1 MKYNINKKDKDI
13 VEITIELGKDEWQ
26 NAINSAY
33 EKTKAKYEVQG
44 FRKGHAPR
52 KAIEN
57 AYGSMVFVD
66 DAIDEV
72 YKTEYVK
79 IIQKEKL
86 APVASPTLAL
96 DKCDDSGL
104 KMTLN
109 VQNKPTVT
117 LGEYSGIEVKSKKAD
132 IKAKDVDEYLKNMA
146 ERNARKVDA
155 DKDAT
160 LEKGSIA
167 VFDFVGTLNGEKFEG
182 GSSENYELEIGS
194 GKFVPGFEDQMIGLK
209 VGDEKDLNITFPKEY
224 TPELAGKDVVFHVKV
239 NKIMKK
245 EIPAMDDK
253 WATMVSEFDTL
264 AEFKASVKEKLTKDA
279 QNKLDDEATNKLI
292 DEIVKKAK
300 FEVPSC
306 MIEDEVDYI
315 LQDFEQ
321 KLAMQGLNLE
331 KYAQIIKKDIKQ
343 IREEQKDIAKQNVG
357 IRLVLEAI
365 IEKEKIKVTEKE
377 IDKKIAE
384 IAKNY
389 GQSLEDMKK
398 NIGENEISYISSQV
412 LMDKLVEFLKKNNKI
427 VQ

>member
-1 MKYNINKKDKDI
+1 MKHNINKKDKDI
-13 VEITIELGKDEWQ
+13 VEITIELGKQDWQ
-26 NAINSAY
+26 NALDAAY
-33 EKTKAKYEVQG
+33 NKTKAKYEVQG
-44 FRKGHAPR
+44 FRKGKAPR

-66 DAIDEV
+66 EAIDEV

-86 APVASPTLAL
+86 APVSNPTLAL
-96 DKCDDSGL
+96 DKCDESGL
-104 KMTLN
+104 KMVLT

-117 LGEYSGIEVKSKKAD
+117 LGNYSGIEIKSKKAD
-132 IKAKDVDEYLKNMA
+132 VKAKDVEEYLKNMA
-146 ERNARKVDA
+146 ERNARKVEA
-155 DKDAT
+155 DKDAK
-160 LEKGSIA
+160 LEKGNIA

-209 VGDEKDLNITFPKEY
+209 VGEEKDLNITFPKEY

-239 NKIMKK
+239 NKIMVK
-245 EIPAMDDK
+245 EIPPMDDK

-279 QNKLDDEATNKLI
+279 QSKIDDEATNKLI
-292 DEIVKKAK
+292 DEIVKQAK
-300 FEVPSC
+300 FDVPAC
-306 MIEDEVDYI
+306 MIDDEIDYI

-321 KLAMQGLNLE
+321 KLAMQGLNLQ
-331 KYAQIIKKDIKQ
+331 KYCEIIKKDMKQ
-343 IREEQKDIAKQNVG
+343 VREEQKDIAKQNVG

-365 IEKEKIKVTEKE
+365 IEKEGIKVTDKE
-377 IDKKIAE
+377 IDAKIE
-384 IAKNY
+384 EMAKNY
-389 GQSLEDMKK
+389 GQKLEDMKK
-398 NIGENEISYISSQV
+398 NLGENELSYISSQV
-412 LMDKLVEFLKKNNKI
+412 LMDKLIEFLKKNNKI

>member
-1 MKYNINKKDKDI
+1 MKYNVNKKEKDI
-13 VEITIELGKDEWQ
+13 VEITIELGKEDWQ
-26 NAINSAY
+26 NALNSAY
-33 EKTKAKYEVQG
+33 EKTKNKYEVQG
-44 FRKGHAPR
+44 FRKGKAPR

-57 AYGSMVFVD
+57 SYGSMVFVD

-72 YKTEYVK
+72 YKAEYVK

-86 APVASPTLAL
+86 SPVSNPTLAL
-96 DKCDDSGL
+96 EKCDETGL
-104 KMTLN
+104 KMVLT

-117 LGEYSGIEVKSKKAD
+117 LGDYTGIEVKSKKAD
-132 IKAKDVDEYLKNMA
+132 VKAKDVEEYLKNMA
-146 ERNARKVDA
+146 ERNARKVEA

-160 LEKGSIA
+160 LEVGNIA

-194 GKFVPGFEDQMIGLK
+194 GKFVPGFEDQMVGLK
-209 VGDEKDLNITFPKEY
+209 VGEEKDLNITFPKEY

-245 EIPAMDDK
+245 EVPAMDDK

-264 AEFKASVKEKLTKDA
+264 AEFKASVKEKLTKEA
-279 QNKLDDEATNKLI
+279 QSKLDDEATNKLI

-300 FEVPSC
+300 FEVPTC
-306 MIEDEVDYI
+306 MIDDEVDYI

-321 KLAMQGLNLE
+321 KLAMQGLNLQ
-331 KYAQIIKKDIKQ
+331 KYCEMIKKDVKTL
-343 IREEQKDIAKQNVG
+343 REEQKDIAKQNCG

-365 IEKEKIKVTEKE
+365 IEKEKIKTT
-377 IDKKIAE
+377 DKQVDDKIAE

-389 GQSLEDMKK
+389 GQSVEDMKK
-398 NIGENEISYISSQV
+398 NLGENEIAYLQSQV
-412 LMDKLVEFLKKNNKI
+412 LMDKLIEFLKKNNKI